1 MTQKAKHLWRWLK
14 SSSHNLASAAEPGH
28 KSNHGKI
35 GFFSEQER
43 ARARLER
50 MKRSYEQRLP
60 LL

>member
-1 MTQKAKHLWRWLK
+1 MTQKAKHLWQWLK
-14 SSSHNLASAAEPGH
+14 ASSNHLTTAAEPRH